1 MSTNVYFVAAS
12 ALPAEPTPI
21 ELRSC
26 TLTWPQERASG
37 TPLVGIGGATPARA
51 GTPAPSTSGS
61 TAVGASGL
69 EAANEVSSSTS
80 TGLEASTTSTTLP
93 GLSTP
98 RPSFILQDLTLSFPP
113 GALSLVCGKLGS
125 GKTLLLLGLLG
136 EADVLAGQLSCPRSP
151 PDALAVFAREAEE
164 VSGGMRFM
172 RLER

>member
-1 MSTNVYFVAAS
+1 M
-12 ALPAEPTPI
+12 
-21 ELRSC
+21 
-26 TLTWPQERASG
+26 
-37 TPLVGIGGATPARA
+37 
-51 GTPAPSTSGS
+51 
-61 TAVGASGL
+61 
-69 EAANEVSSSTS
+69 SSSTS
-80 TGLEASTTSTTLP
+80 TGLEASTTSTTLPGLSTTLP

-164 VSGGMRFM
+164 VS
-172 RLER
+172 